1 MKFAPLKPKFFIFI
15 LGLLFSPLLLAAQE
29 FTNWKDL
36 EIYYK
41 KNKFD
46 PLTITEKQLDDLPIL
61 HSLPSDFDQ
70 LQYVDLKKKLFYLIA
85 LPLIHESNG
94 QILLDREMVI
104 NIEKKFLR
112 KNLNENE
119 LQ

>member
-1 MKFAPLKPKFFIFI
+1 MKFAPLKLKFFIFI
-15 LGLLFSPLLLAAQE
+15 IGLLFSPLLLAAQD

-46 PLTITEKQLDDLPIL
+46 PLTITEKQLDNLPIL

-70 LQYVDLKKKLFYLIA
+70 LQDVDLKKKI
-85 LPLIHESNG
+85 
-94 QILLDREMVI
+94 ILSHCSSV
-104 NIEKKFLR
+104 NS
-112 KNLNENE
+112 
-119 LQ
+119 